1 MPNCLYALLT
11 HTHMYIPPP
20 LSMFNCEDYED
31 WFTWPNE
38 SYRKLQENKRCFSLL
53 KKKKVSSLLG
63 ACEKP
68 PCHPWAGK
76 PLMSPA
82 PLPELAA
89 AQNRTP
95 YPPRPLRPSPC
106 PALQAFPLIQ
116 SPSGVPQLNTRPSA
130 MLCLSQLEH
139 MLPVRLRDSLSCHMK
154 TAWEPSSG
162 GLIIA
167 GFIFETL
174 DKCELIKPPLSPPK
188 FWAFAWWTPSSTPLK
203 LLQEEISW
211 DQKDLFWVL

>member
-1 MPNCLYALLT
+1 
-11 HTHMYIPPP
+11 
-20 LSMFNCEDYED
+20 MFNCEDYED

-38 SYRKLQENKRCFSLL
+38 SYRKLQENKRCFSLS
-53 KKKKVSSLLG
+53 KKKKSLLTPG
-63 ACEKP
+63 GVWETTLPPLSWQAADVTSSPPWVGCCSEPYTLPSTPPQAFSLPCPPGPSLDPEPFWSSSAKHQAISHALPQPIGTHAACET
-68 PCHPWAGK
+68 
-76 PLMSPA
+76 
-82 PLPELAA
+82 
-89 AQNRTP
+89 Q
-95 YPPRPLRPSPC
+95 
-106 PALQAFPLIQ
+106 
-116 SPSGVPQLNTRPSA
+116 
-130 MLCLSQLEH
+130 
-139 MLPVRLRDSLSCHMK
+139 RDSLSCHMK